1 MSYPRD
7 MERSVRAYLANLPTP
22 SGADVDARVLADAL
36 TTMQKTKDQSAALP
50 SRLRWRTIMMS
61 RAGKL
66 TAATLVAGVVFF
78 ALLESFTQPAWAFQ
92 DAIEAL
98 KDFKAIYMAGA
109 FPGGTAD
116 VWMRT
121 NQAKTLS
128 TDVVVRMSQGTIMWT
143 RDGSTY
149 HYEPSQN
156 TVYFENALTIGAT
169 QWLGPELLE
178 MFSNAENTQILR
190 GKDPATGRDRVTLMC
205 SLIDV
210 HGAQSWVLECD
221 AATKLPVA
229 VKQWPNLDRSGPPS
243 FDTCK
248 ITYYEDLPDSVFD
261 VHIPGDARRVEK
273 PLQILEET
281 VAALAHPQHG
291 ISAEGLTQQDAAQKA
306 VRILYEAVIEQDV
319 NKLKNIC
326 PLCQN
331 WGDKFL
337 RVIIFRPDKEDRVV
351 EILKIGPISKT
362 GQSSLGP
369 IAAVPIT
376 VRLKNGKKA
385 EQQIIVQFRQLAGQ
399 SSCVVHGPYGLPRE
413 IE

>member
-1 MSYPRD
+1 MQRRL
-7 MERSVRAYLANLPTP
+7 ETYLKHIPIPGCDKAN
-22 SGADVDARVLADAL
+22 AKVLADAL
-36 TTMQKTKDQSAALP
+36 TAMHETRQHTAQPGRMT
-50 SRLRWRTIMMS
+50 WRTIMMS
-61 RAGKL
+61 RASRL
-66 TAATLVAGVVFF
+66 IAAALVVGVVLFAFF
-78 ALLESFTQPAWAFQ
+78 DSFTQPAWALQ

-98 KDFKAIYMAGA
+98 KDFKAIYMVGA
-109 FPGGTAD
+109 FPGATAEI
-116 VWMRT
+116 WMRT
-121 NQAKTLS
+121 DKAKTRS
-128 TDVVVRMSQGTIMWT
+128 TDVVIKSSQGTIWWT

-156 TVYFENALTIGAT
+156 TVYFENALTIGAA
-169 QWLGPELLE
+169 QWLGPGLLE

-243 FDTCK
+243 FDTYR
-248 ITYYEDLPDSVFD
+248 ITYYEDLPDSLFD
-261 VHIPGDARRVEK
+261 VHIPADAKRVEK
-273 PLQILEET
+273 PLQIPAET
-281 VAALAHPQHG
+281 VGALTNPQHG
-291 ISAEGLTQQDAAQKA
+291 ISVEGMTQQEAAEKA
-306 VRILYEAVIEQDV
+306 VRMLYEAVIEQDV
-319 NKLKNIC
+319 DRLKNIC

-337 RVIIFRPDKEDRVV
+337 RAIVFRPDKEDRTVA
-351 EILKIGPISKT
+351 ILKIGQISKT
-362 GQSSLGP
+362 GQSPLGP
-369 IAAVPIT
+369 IVAVPAT

-385 EQQIIVQFRQLAGQ
+385 EQQMIVQFRERGGK

-413 IE
+413 VE